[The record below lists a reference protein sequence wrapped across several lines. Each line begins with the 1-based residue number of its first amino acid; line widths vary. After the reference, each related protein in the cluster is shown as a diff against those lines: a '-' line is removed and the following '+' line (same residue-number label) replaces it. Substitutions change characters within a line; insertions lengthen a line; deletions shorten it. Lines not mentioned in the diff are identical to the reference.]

1 MRYMLDT
8 NICIY
13 IMKRRPPE
21 VHERLR
27 DVPVGEVALSAVVLA
42 ELRYGVRRSS
52 QRERSEAALDDFL
65 AFMQVLDWPEEAA
78 EHYADIRAALAKEGA
93 PIGSNDLLIAA
104 HARAEGVVLVTNN
117 GREFERVPGLHVEN
131 WVSPH

>member
-21 VHERLR
+21 VHARLR
-27 DVPVGEVALSAVVLA
+27 GVPVGEVGLSAVVLA

-52 QRERSEAALDDFL
+52 QRERSEAALERFL
-65 AFMQVLDWPEEAA
+65 AFARVCDWPEEAA
-78 EHYADIRAALAKEGA
+78 EHYGDIRAELERVGT
-93 PIGSNDLLIAA
+93 PIGANDLLIAA
-104 HARAEGVVLVTNN
+104 HARAIGAVLVTNN
-117 GREFERVPGLHVEN
+117 GREFERVSGLQVEN
-131 WVSPH
+131 WVAAH

>member
-27 DVPVGEVALSAVVLA
+27 HVPVGEVGLSAVVLA
-42 ELRYGVRRSS
+42 ELRYGVCRSN
-52 QRERSEAALDDFL
+52 QKERSEAALERFL
-65 AFMQVLDWPEEAA
+65 AFTQVCDWPEEAA
-78 EHYADIRAALAKEGA
+78 DHYGDIRAELEHAGA
-93 PIGSNDLLIAA
+93 PIGANDLLIAA
-104 HARAEGVVLVTNN
+104 HARATETVLVTNN
-117 GREFERVPGLHVEN
+117 GREFERVPGLQVQN
-131 WVSPH
+131 WVSAH

>member
-21 VHERLR
+21 AHERLR
-27 DVPVGEVALSAVVLA
+27 HVPVGDVGLSAVVLA
-42 ELRYGVRRSS
+42 ELRFGVHRSK
-52 QRERSEAALDDFL
+52 QKERSEAALERFL
-65 AFMQVLDWPEEAA
+65 AFTRICDWPEEAA
-78 EHYADIRAALAKEGA
+78 EHYADIRAELERAGT

-104 HARAEGVVLVTNN
+104 HARATGAVLVTNN
-117 GREFERVPGLHVEN
+117 GREFDRVPGLQVEN
-131 WVSPH
+131 WVPSH

>member
-8 NICIY
+8 NLCIY

-27 DVPVGEVALSAVVLA
+27 GVPVGEVALSAVVLA

-65 AFMQVLDWPEEAA
+65 AFTQVLGWPEEAA
-78 EHYADIRAALAKEGA
+78 EHYADIRAALVQEGTL
-93 PIGSNDLLIAA
+93 IGSNDLLIAA
-104 HARAEGVVLVTNN
+104 HARSEAVVLVTNN
-117 GREFERVPGLHVEN
+117 GHEFERVPGLQVEN
-131 WVSPH
+131 WVAAH

>member
-27 DVPVGEVALSAVVLA
+27 HVPVGDVGLSAVVVA
-42 ELRYGVRRSS
+42 ELRYGVRRSHY
-52 QRERSEAALDDFL
+52 RERSEAALERFL
-65 AFMQVLDWPEEAA
+65 VFTKVCDWPEEAT
-78 EHYADIRAALAKEGA
+78 EHYADIRAELERAGT

-104 HARAEGVVLVTNN
+104 HARATNAVLVTNN
-117 GREFERVPGLHVEN
+117 GREFDRVPGLQAEN
-131 WVSPH
+131 WVAAH